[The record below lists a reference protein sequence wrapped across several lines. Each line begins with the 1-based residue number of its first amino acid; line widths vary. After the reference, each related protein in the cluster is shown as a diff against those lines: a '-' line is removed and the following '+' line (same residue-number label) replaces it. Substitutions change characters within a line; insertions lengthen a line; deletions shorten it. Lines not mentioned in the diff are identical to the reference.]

1 MNYVLL
7 GLSWAIFYSLHS
19 FLAATKIK
27 RILEGKLG
35 NAYKWYRL
43 AYMLVLPF
51 LFFGIMIQ
59 TLLIPNTVLMTKS
72 ALTDYLGYMIAGF
85 GTIIATK
92 SYKKYSLKRFLGFTT
107 APLDEPLKTTGLYSK
122 VRHPLYAGLILIF
135 LGYFLV
141 AGTLSSAIHLGCL
154 LLYLPFGI
162 YFEEKNLVAQF
173 GEAYQNYRSEVPA
186 LIPRF
191 WKGRA

>member
-7 GLSWAIFYSLHS
+7 GLSWAVFYSLHS

-43 AYMLVLPF
+43 AYTLIFLF

-59 TLLIPNTVLMTKS
+59 ALLIPNTVLISKS
-72 ALTDYLGYMIAGF
+72 TLTDYLGYMFAGF

-92 SYKKYSLKRFLGFTT
+92 SSKKYSLKRFLGFTT
-107 APLDEPLKTTGLYSK
+107 AQIVEPLITTGLYSK
-122 VRHPLYAGLILIF
+122 IRHPLYAGLLLIF
-135 LGYFLV
+135 LGYFLF
-141 AGTLSSAIHLGCL
+141 AGTLSSAIHLGSL

-173 GEAYQNYRSEVPA
+173 GEAYQNYRSAVPA

-191 WKGRA
+191 WKGRV

>member
-7 GLSWAIFYSLHS
+7 GLSWAVFYSLHS

-59 TLLIPNTVLMTKS
+59 TLLIPNTFLMTKS

-92 SYKKYSLKRFLGFTT
+92 SYKKYSLKRFLEFTT